1 VGVQPRS
8 EGPHTDAFFVVGRIL
23 LASIFLFSAVGH
35 FTQAKP
41 MSDYASSKGVPA
53 PYAGVILSGIAFA
66 VGGLALVLGIWV
78 DAAALLL
85 AITLVPVTLMMHAY
99 WKESDPMAKQGE
111 QVNFTKNLALIGG
124 LLVLF
129 YFVNQVQD
137 IPAGLTDPLFNRW

>member
-1 VGVQPRS
+1 
-8 EGPHTDAFFVVGRIL
+8 
-23 LASIFLFSAVGH
+23 
-35 FTQAKP
+35 
-41 MSDYASSKGVPA
+41 
-53 PYAGVILSGIAFA
+53 
-66 VGGLALVLGIWV
+66 
-78 DAAALLL
+78 
-85 AITLVPVTLMMHAY
+85 MMHAY